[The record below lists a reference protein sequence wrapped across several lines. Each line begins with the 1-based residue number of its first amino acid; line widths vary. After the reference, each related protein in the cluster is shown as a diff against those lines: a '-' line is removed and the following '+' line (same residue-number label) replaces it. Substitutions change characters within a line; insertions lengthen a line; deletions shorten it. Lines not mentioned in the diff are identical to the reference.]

1 MNDKNHQN
9 HQVIIEDKDKACK
22 WYKWTLV
29 VSAIFVSISI
39 FVFVVVSFIW
49 KEELETLYAVLD
61 TVVLVVTAL
70 LVLIVLLVVGHF
82 KRDYEKK
89 WNLYVRNVLNKQ

>member
-1 MNDKNHQN
+1 MNENN
-9 HQVIIEDKDKACK
+9 HQVIIEDKDKAYK

-29 VSAIFVSISI
+29 VSAIFVCISI
-39 FVFVVVSFIW
+39 FVFVIALFIW

-89 WNLYVRNVLNKQ
+89 WNLYVRNVINKQ